1 MFAHKLIRDRIKSLL
16 VLPAHCAQNDYRHIS
31 CRMTSTYVGNDSDKN
46 AKGILKEA
54 IINNQNAPSQNKL
67 KLTGV
72 IISFVNTLKFSKR
85 NNETSTVRE

>member
-1 MFAHKLIRDRIKSLL
+1 M
-16 VLPAHCAQNDYRHIS
+16 LP
-31 CRMTSTYVGNDSDKN
+31 
-46 AKGILKEA
+46 LKK
-54 IINNQNAPSQNKL
+54 KL